1 MYKIKQLPKDFIVK
15 ERLTLRQEPGNYY
28 YFSMEKTEL
37 TTEKAIV
44 QICNLLKTPRRN
56 IGYAG
61 NKDKKAITT
70 QRISIK
76 STKPLEKFKIDRD
89 NLTLKL
95 VGKGNTPI
103 SLGSL
108 TKNHFEIT
116 VRNITKKPNKI
127 IAFPNY
133 FDAQRFSKNNAEIG
147 KLIIKREFKKVTK
160 LLGENHY
167 CVKEYSQKKSTDFVG
182 AIRTL
187 PIKIIMLYLHS
198 YQSKLFNRL
207 LNNHIKENYKCKTI
221 KTSFGELS
229 FPLEKIKQINF
240 PLIGF
245 ETKETLKVIEI
256 LKKEKI
262 TPRDFIIRQLPNLS
276 QQGQLRQ
283 GVRTILDLKI
293 SYLKKDELNKNKKKI
308 VLSFSLSKGS
318 YATMLVKA
326 LFL

>member
-1 MYKIKQLPKDFIVK
+1 MYKLKQSPNDFIVK
-15 ERLTLRQEPGNYY
+15 EKLSLKKEEGNYF
-28 YFSMEKTEL
+28 YFSMKKIGL
-37 TTEKAIV
+37 TTEQAIKD
-44 QICNLLKTPRRN
+44 ITKILNIPRRM

-61 NKDKKAITT
+61 NKDKNAITY
-70 QRISIK
+70 QKISIK
-76 STKPLEKFKIDRD
+76 SFKSLEKFKINRN

-95 VGKGNTPI
+95 LGKGKTPI

-108 TKNHFEIT
+108 TKNDFEIT
-116 VRNITKKPNKI
+116 VRNLTKKPNRI
-127 IAFPNY
+127 ITFPNY
-133 FDAQRFSKNNAEIG
+133 FDEQRFSKNNAEIG
-147 KLIIKREFKKVTK
+147 KHIIKKDFKKAAR
-160 LLGENHY
+160 LLEENHY
-167 CVKEYSQKKSTDFVG
+167 SVKEYLQKKPTNFIG

-198 YQSKLFNRL
+198 YQSKLFNEL
-207 LNNHIKENYKCKTI
+207 LNNHIKEGYKHKTI

-229 FPLEKIKQINF
+229 FPLGKIKQINF

-245 ETKETLKVIEI
+245 ETKETSKIIEI

-283 GVRTILDLKI
+283 GFRIISDLKI
-293 SYLKKDELNKNKKKI
+293 SYIKKDELNKNKKKI

-326 LFL
+326 LFI